1 MTERVVLDASAI
13 VAVVLKEPG
22 MDKVVPALSFACT
35 SAINRTE
42 ALYIVAKRLNLSSL
56 DEARERVDPL
66 EIEVISFDQE
76 QSSLAADI
84 HIHSRKLGLSVGD
97 CSCLALA
104 KTKNIP
110 VLTSDRVWT
119 KLDIGVH
126 VRMIR

>member
-1 MTERVVLDASAI
+1 
-13 VAVVLKEPG
+13 

>member
-13 VAVVLKEPG
+13 VAVILKEPG
-22 MDKVVPALSFACT
+22 MEKVIPTLSFACI

-42 ALYIVAKRLNLSSL
+42 ALTIVARRLGLSSL
-56 DEARERVDPL
+56 EEAREKVDPL
-66 EIEVISFDQE
+66 ETEVISFDPD
-76 QSSLAADI
+76 QSNLAADI
-84 HIHSRKLGLSVGD
+84 HIRTRKLGLSIGD

-104 KTKNIP
+104 KTKNLP
-110 VLTSDRVWT
+110 VLTSDKDWA